1 MSSKQA
7 LRRRTSG
14 AAFRSSLSLECLE
27 SRLALTIPVGGNV
40 TAKLVGSTL
49 LLTGDALDN
58 ALVVAPATGGL
69 MAVLGAPGTTINGT
83 DTTVTSFVTTRA
95 VTSIVANLN
104 AGTDLIGFTN
114 NAFGF
119 YNQLTFRGVA
129 VPFNPADLQI
139 TIDTATGGISS
150 FTLSG
155 SLTVTTASGDD
166 AVGIIGTVGGSVAVD
181 LGSSSSTPGPGY
193 GNDFAIGNPFTTF
206 SVANRIGGSVS
217 VVGGDQRDGI
227 RIIGTDVGG
236 TVSAVLGNGVNFA
249 RIDGYGSTF
258 GSFAYRSGTGDD
270 GVLLLATPLTIRDG
284 VSVSTGPRGEDVVI
298 VTATTIGGSVVVN
311 TGTGDGN
318 DRVAVESAIRGRLSV
333 ITGAGNDLLYV
344 SAPTIGGG
352 LAINSGAGDDDVT
365 CSSITVAFNTV
376 IDAGAGNDR
385 VLSSGLTTRSNLFV
399 YLGAGNDQLELYD
412 ARAFAVFLYGGTGSN
427 SLTTNAATRSG
438 IRTLRWFQFQTVN
451 NI

>member
-1 MSSKQA
+1 M
-7 LRRRTSG
+7 
-14 AAFRSSLSLECLE
+14 
-27 SRLALTIPVGGNV
+27 
-40 TAKLVGSTL
+40 
-49 LLTGDALDN
+49 
-58 ALVVAPATGGL
+58 
-69 MAVLGAPGTTINGT
+69 
-83 DTTVTSFVTTRA
+83 
-95 VTSIVANLN
+95 
-104 AGTDLIGFTN
+104 
-114 NAFGF
+114 
-119 YNQLTFRGVA
+119 
-129 VPFNPADLQI
+129 PFNPADLQI

-333 ITGAGNDLLYV
+333 ITGAGHDLLYV